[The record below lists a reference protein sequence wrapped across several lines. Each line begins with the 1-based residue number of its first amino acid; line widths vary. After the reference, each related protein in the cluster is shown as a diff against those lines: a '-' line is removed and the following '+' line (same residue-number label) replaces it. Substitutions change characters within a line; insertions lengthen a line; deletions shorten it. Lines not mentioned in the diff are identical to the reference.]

1 MTGLVVIKKFTVAN
15 PQDSGII
22 DAYKQTKG
30 KKMAKTKTKKTLG
43 ALLRK
48 RLGLKPTLGELFR
61 ARMGKPKPTL
71 GELFRARLS
80 A

>member
-1 MTGLVVIKKFTVAN
+1 VKC
-15 PQDSGII
+15 PII
-22 DAYKQTKG
+22 HPYKQTKG
-30 KKMAKTKTKKTLG
+30 KKMKKNKSKKTLG

-61 ARMGKPKPTL
+61 ARMGTPKPKL
-71 GELFRARLS
+71 GELLRARLS